1 MIWRDM
7 AMGKRAEAATLET
20 DLILSKK
27 DLPPTLVAT
36 HIVTHSSGGLKQ
48 ILQPQP
54 WNFAIRFVNPNS
66 NFHIHLCLCL
76 LV

>member
-1 MIWRDM
+1 M

-27 DLPPTLVAT
+27 DLPPTLVAA
-36 HIVTHSSGGLKQ
+36 HIVTHSSDVRKQ